1 MTTVDTSA
9 PVERRPLSARLLS
22 ANTFWIALVLLALIV
37 VFSAMAPDS
46 FLTFFNFQQLF
57 IETSVLLVI
66 AVGMTFVIITGGID
80 LSVGSVLIFAGMISA
95 KTMEWMSPNQDAS
108 NAGWGVIL
116 VGLVVAIAGGSVWGL
131 INGLLV
137 ARANI
142 PPLIVTLGT
151 LGAALGVASLLNDG
165 TNVRTVP
172 LELRDSLGFGTLEG
186 NIPNLVVVAVVITV
200 IFGLVLHTTR
210 FGRYTFAIGSNAEAA
225 RRSGIGVTRHLTNVY
240 LLTGFLAGIAGFM
253 SLAYFQSTTISGH
266 TTDNL
271 NAIAGVVMGGTSL
284 FGGIGT
290 ILGTVIGVFIPAVLQ
305 KGFNIIGVQ
314 PYWQQI
320 AVGAVL
326 VAAVWFDQQR
336 RRSQNKR

>member
-1 MTTVDTSA
+1 MTTVDTV
-9 PVERRPLSARLLS
+9 PGVERRSLRTRLIS
-22 ANTFWIALVLLALIV
+22 ANTFWIALVLLALVV
-37 VFSAMAPDS
+37 VFSVLAPDS

-57 IETSVLLVI
+57 IQTAVLLVV
-66 AVGMTFVIITGGID
+66 AVGMTFVIVTGGID

-95 KTMEWMSPNQDAS
+95 KTMEWMSPGQDAS
-108 NAGWGVIL
+108 NAGWGVII
-116 VGLVVAIAGGSVWGL
+116 VGLVVSVAGGSLWGL
-131 INGLLV
+131 LNGLLV
-137 ARANI
+137 ARAKI
-142 PPLIVTLGT
+142 PPLIVTLGS

-186 NIPNLVVVAVVITV
+186 NIPNLVVVAAVITL
-200 IFGLVLHTTR
+200 IFGFVLHTTR
-210 FGRYTFAIGSNAEAA
+210 FGRHTFAIGSNAEAA
-225 RRSGIGVTRHLTNVY
+225 RRAGIEVTRHLTMVY

-253 SLAYFQSTTISGH
+253 SLAFFQSTTISGH

-271 NAIAGVVMGGTSL
+271 NAIAAVVMGGTSL

-305 KGFNIIGVQ
+305 NGFNIIGVQ
-314 PYWQQI
+314 QYWQGI

-336 RRSQNKR
+336 RRARNNR

>member
-1 MTTVDTSA
+1 MTTVDTE
-9 PVERRPLSARLLS
+9 PTVERQALSARLLS

-108 NAGWGVIL
+108 NAGWGVII